1 MLNRLMQCHSLSAGL
16 SSLPVKDLGK
26 GSYAATLSTAAAG
39 IVTVSAT
46 VNGEAVGLPVTVA
59 AEPGPL
65 ASLVA
70 CSSGPLRCTA
80 GGWRQSLL
88 SFPHHVELVA

>member
-1 MLNRLMQCHSLSAGL
+1 MRAGL

-26 GSYAATLSTAAAG
+26 GSYAATLSAKSAG

-70 CSSGPLRCTA
+70 CSTGPLHCTA
-80 GGWRQSLL
+80 GWQLQLL
-88 SFPHHVELVA
+88 RILLQM